1 MTGVVYC
8 RLFRLDGVNT
18 LFSFIELLSVKLW

>member
-8 RLFRLDGVNT
+8 RLLTLDGVNT
-18 LFSFIELLSVKLW
+18 LLSFTELLSVKL